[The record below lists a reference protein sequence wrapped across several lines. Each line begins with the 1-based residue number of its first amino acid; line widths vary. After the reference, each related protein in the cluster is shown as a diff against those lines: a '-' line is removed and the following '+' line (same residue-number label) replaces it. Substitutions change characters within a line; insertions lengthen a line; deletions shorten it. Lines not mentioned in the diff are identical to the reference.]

1 MSNLWDRRSRHVL
14 QGKNPRTR
22 WREYIIQL
30 ARECLS
36 VPLEELKKVVVEWS
50 LGFSFLGSRRWMDGW
65 HKIRKRIC
73 LFIGSS
79 ALKLDK
85 WKVFLYVKDI
95 KLVTKW
101 RHKSHL
107 REGSSA
113 NLQPVRINTRVA
125 WVDCCGDHLG
135 NKGAAE
141 SLFFN
146 KSPLNVIYPGWWCS
160 SFKTKHFYL
169 LIDFSNSQQITL
181 EE

>member
-1 MSNLWDRRSRHVL
+1 MTWFCPSIHLLSETSHCTVLPSYYFNSICSIWATYGTGVLGMSYKEKIPGHVI
-14 QGKNPRTR
+14 R
-22 WREYIIQL
+22 REYIIQL
-30 ARECLS
+30 ARERLS

-85 WKVFLYVKDI
+85 WKVFFKI
-95 KLVTKW
+95 VTRW

-125 WVDCCGDHLG
+125 WVW
-135 NKGAAE
+135 
-141 SLFFN
+141 SL
-146 KSPLNVIYPGWWCS
+146 LWWP
-160 SFKTKHFYL
+160 FG
-169 LIDFSNSQQITL
+169 
-181 EE
+181 E